1 MILSNS
7 PLMETQQ
14 CNVCRSAD
22 AVALHNLHHRGALAF
37 LCSACVL
44 RRHPGKFCP
53 LCFEAYDDATT
64 TANTRPS
71 AHSRITCH
79 RCTAVVH
86 SACLPSSVRPSSTTL
101 RYLCPQC
108 SHPSSSPVV
117 DSKSDDGRPV
127 VFTRDLAKQI
137 FCAAKIVSVI
147 MHKAAAAAR
156 ADAEQK
162 AGEAIAAKKKAKQ
175 AIERASYVMANEQAR
190 AIANQQEEDDSD
202 IDDE

>member
-1 MILSNS
+1 
-7 PLMETQQ
+7 METQQ

-64 TANTRPS
+64 ANIRPS
-71 AHSRITCH
+71 AHSRVPCQS
-79 RCTAVVH
+79 CTAVVH
-86 SACLPSSVRPSSTTL
+86 SACLPSPGARPSTAL

-108 SHPSSSPVV
+108 SNPSSPLF
-117 DSKSDDGRPV
+117 DFKSDDGSPL
-127 VFTRDLAKQI
+127 VFTKDLAKQI

-162 AGEAIAAKKKAKQ
+162 ATEAVAAKKRAKQ
-175 AIERASYVMANEQAR
+175 AIERASYVMANQQAHV
-190 AIANQQEEDDSD
+190 IANQQEEDDSD